1 MPFEIV
7 YYVVHMTFGEFIRS
21 VRDKRFKEDRSFS
34 VRQVAQRIGVE
45 PSYLSKIERD
55 QVAPPSEA
63 TICRLAGELG
73 EDADLL
79 LAMAGKVSSDLRN
92 IILQRPQLFAELLR
106 QLRDA
111 PDHAIE
117 SVAREIRDGDW

>member
-1 MPFEIV
+1 M
-7 YYVVHMTFGEFIRS
+7 YYVVHMTFGKYIRS

-63 TICRLAGELG
+63 TIRRLAEELG

-79 LAMAGKVSSDLRN
+79 LAMAGKVSSDLRD
-92 IILQRPQLFAELLR
+92 IILRRPKLFAELLR

-117 SVAREIRDGDW
+117 SIAREIRDGDW

>member
-1 MPFEIV
+1 MKYV
-7 YYVVHMTFGEFIRS
+7 YYVVHMTFS
-21 VRDKRFKEDRSFS
+21 KYVRTVRENRLRKDRTFS

-63 TICRLAGELG
+63 TIRRLAGELG

-92 IILQRPQLFAELLR
+92 IIIRRPQLFAELLR
-106 QLRDA
+106 QLKDA
-111 PDHAIE
+111 PDHTIQ

>member
-1 MPFEIV
+1 M
-7 YYVVHMTFGEFIRS
+7 YYVVHMTFGQYIRT
-21 VRDKRFKEDRSFS
+21 VREKCFKEDRSYS

-63 TICRLAGELG
+63 TINRLAQELG
-73 EDADLL
+73 EDSDLL
-79 LAMAGKVSSDLRN
+79 LAMAGKVSSDLQH
-92 IILQRPQLFAELLR
+92 IILHRPQLFAELLR

-111 PDHAIE
+111 PDHAIH
-117 SVAREIRDGDW
+117 SVARKIRDGDW

>member
-1 MPFEIV
+1 
-7 YYVVHMTFGEFIRS
+7 MTFGSYVRTIRE
-21 VRDKRFKEDRSFS
+21 RILNQDRSFS
-34 VRQVAQRIGVE
+34 VRQLAQRIGVE
-45 PSYLSKIERD
+45 PSYLSKVERD

-63 TICRLAGELG
+63 TITRLAGELG

-92 IILQRPQLFAELLR
+92 IIMQRPQLFAELLR
-106 QLRDA
+106 QMKDA

-117 SVAREIRDGDW
+117 RVAREIRDGDW